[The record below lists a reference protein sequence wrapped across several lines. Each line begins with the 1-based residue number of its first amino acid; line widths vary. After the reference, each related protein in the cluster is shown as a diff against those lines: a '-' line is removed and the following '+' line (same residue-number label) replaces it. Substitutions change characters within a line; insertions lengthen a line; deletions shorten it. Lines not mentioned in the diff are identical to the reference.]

1 LQQDFLVLVGYA
13 QIDYCMWRKEKIT
26 KYAIMLTYEI
36 PFLKIIITVSFK
48 KKKQL
53 LLKV

>member
-1 LQQDFLVLVGYA
+1 LQQEFLVLVGYA
-13 QIDYCMWRKEKIT
+13 QIGYCMWRKEKIT
-26 KYAIMLTYEI
+26 KYAIMLIYEI

-48 KKKQL
+48 KKQL